1 VRSCLFIRVRRG
13 FGLDLILDKL
23 VMELFHPNAPSI
35 QPGLGLVLQ
44 AWKATLGPPK
54 KQSDP

>member
-1 VRSCLFIRVRRG
+1 LFIRVRRG